1 MSQLLVIS
9 VIALAVIINAVSGA
23 LPSTIKVC
31 SRNDPKIDQCIMDA
45 LDHIRPNLATG
56 DFGKGFDIPKVE
68 PLFIEQIKMQ
78 RGPDFQAVFSKLDV
92 YGCSKFKFERLQ
104 SKPMNLSF
112 DLAVTIP
119 KLNFTGKY
127 SLKMK
132 MLLLNLQGKGD
143 LKGSLTNTRLAVRI
157 RGYTEKI
164 EDKEY
169 VRFHRLGIRLKI
181 ESGNFHLDNLFN
193 GDPVLGQVG
202 NQVINE
208 NSRIFLD
215 EIIPGLEKNLGRLF
229 TEIVNNLLKTA
240 TIDDMFPEKV

>member
-1 MSQLLVIS
+1 M
-9 VIALAVIINAVSGA
+9 GRR
-23 LPSTIKVC
+23 T
-31 SRNDPKIDQCIMDA
+31 
-45 LDHIRPNLATG
+45 
-56 DFGKGFDIPKVE
+56 
-68 PLFIEQIKMQ
+68 PL
-78 RGPDFQAVFSKLDV
+78 
-92 YGCSKFKFERLQ
+92 
-104 SKPMNLSF
+104 
-112 DLAVTIP
+112 
-119 KLNFTGKY
+119 
-127 SLKMK
+127 
-132 MLLLNLQGKGD
+132 
-143 LKGSLTNTRLAVRI
+143 SLTTNNQSNHPHCGGGTSPHLTNVCLFRTANTRLAVRI

-164 EDKEY
+164 DDKEY

>member
-1 MSQLLVIS
+1 MNRLVVIS
-9 VIALAVIINAVSGA
+9 VITLVVVIDAVSGA

-31 SRNDPKIDQCIMDA
+31 SRNDPKVDQCIIDA
-45 LDHIRPNLATG
+45 VDIIRPNLAAG
-56 DFGKGFDIPKVE
+56 NFGKEFDIPKLE
-68 PLFIEQIKMQ
+68 PLYIEQIKMQ
-78 RGPDFQAVFSKLDV
+78 RGQDFQAVFNKLDV
-92 YGCSKFKFERLQ
+92 FGCSKFKVERLQ

-143 LKGSLTNTRLAVRI
+143 LKGSLTNTRLAARI

-164 EDKEY
+164 DGKDY
-169 VRFHRLGIRLKI
+169 VRFHRIGIRLKV
-181 ESGNFHLDNLFN
+181 ESGTFHLDNLFN

-215 EIIPGLEKNLGRLF
+215 EIIPGLEKNLGRIF